1 MRSHS
6 CVWALIVAVLW
17 LALASR
23 EVNGETRIEVDEN
36 GDEYELKRFYIQG
49 RQLSGQGSKSQCV
62 VTRRKRASRSM
73 SAPSISVSSQQ
84 LSLSAAT
91 EPLKL
96 QQEQDSNK
104 RRYVALAAVQ
114 LQQPEDEDDED
125 DDEEDDEDDGDE
137 QQLEIE
143 EVVLAEA
150 DDEQLGQQVQQ
161 VQQVQPQAF
170 LVDAVQQKQFPGQSQ
185 SSFVAFT
192 QKVPGGVSVVANAA
206 THANVVGDAGIVVV
220 ESQEPPKVNPNTHA
234 VFELKP
240 LNQQAYYQPG
250 APLLGGDAAAEEED
264 EDEEDNIDSDGF
276 YYQGLGPYD
285 EYEHFITEE
294 SPVSTSAIWSTDGD
308 DEDVQPVVNPAKRPV
323 NENKKKRKQ
332 QPQMQQQKQK
342 RRNQQQKQQ
351 KRRKP
356 QQQKKKKKRP
366 ANELQAMNGVE
377 QDNKQQQLQQ
387 SVSVSSVD
395 QTPQKPIGNSSS
407 SSSSSSSSGS
417 SAPVKRR
424 KTKPKQKKKRK
435 SRPNSVGNRR
445 RRPSSSSSASYS
457 YGSMGGYKRRRPQ
470 LTEAQRRR
478 RQQQKRRRQQLQRQ
492 RRRRNK
498 IRQQNGYRQ
507 QYFGDEPIVNC
518 IYINKDPVTTTTT
531 TTPRPFWNL
540 LGRSAAQ
547 QPQPAEQSPRRNGEF
562 GNRKRTN
569 LKFTA

>member
-49 RQLSGQGSKSQCV
+49 RQLNGQGSKSQCV
-62 VTRRKRASRSM
+62 VTRRKRSSRSM

-84 LSLSAAT
+84 LSLSAGT

-104 RRYVALAAVQ
+104 RRY
-114 LQQPEDEDDED
+114 EDDED

-143 EVVLAEA
+143 EVVLAE
-150 DDEQLGQQVQQ
+150 DDGEQQVQQ
-161 VQQVQPQAF
+161 VQQLKPQAF

-185 SSFVAFT
+185 NSFVAFT

-240 LNQQAYYQPG
+240 LNQQSYYQPG
-250 APLLGGDAAAEEED
+250 APLLGGDEAAEEED

-276 YYQGLGPYD
+276 YYQGLGIYD
-285 EYEHFITEE
+285 EYEHFITED

-308 DEDVQPVVNPAKRPV
+308 DEDVQPVVNPANRPV
-323 NENKKKRKQ
+323 NENKKKRIQ
-332 QPQMQQQKQK
+332 QQQKQK
-342 RRNQQQKQQ
+342 RRKQQQQ
-351 KRRKP
+351 KRRRP
-356 QQQKKKKKRP
+356 QQKKKK
-366 ANELQAMNGVE
+366 
-377 QDNKQQQLQQ
+377 
-387 SVSVSSVD
+387 
-395 QTPQKPIGNSSS
+395 
-407 SSSSSSSSGS
+407 
-417 SAPVKRR
+417 RR
-424 KTKPKQKKKRK
+424 KSKPKQKKKKK
-435 SRPNSVGNRR
+435 SRPSNVGNRR
-445 RRPSSSSSASYS
+445 RRPSSSSSSSASYS
-457 YGSMGGYKRRRPQ
+457 YGSMGGYRRRRPQ

-498 IRQQNGYRQ
+498 IRQQNGIGGGYRQ

-547 QPQPAEQSPRRNGEF
+547 QPQLAEQSPRRNGEF

>member
-49 RQLSGQGSKSQCV
+49 RQLNGQGSKSQCV
-62 VTRRKRASRSM
+62 VTRRKRSSRSM

-84 LSLSAAT
+84 LSLDAGT

-143 EVVLAEA
+143 E
-150 DDEQLGQQVQQ
+150 
-161 VQQVQPQAF
+161 AF

-185 SSFVAFT
+185 NSFVAFT

-240 LNQQAYYQPG
+240 LNQPSYYQPG
-250 APLLGGDAAAEEED
+250 APLLGGDEAAEEED

-276 YYQGLGPYD
+276 YYQGLGVYD
-285 EYEHFITEE
+285 EYEHFITED
-294 SPVSTSAIWSTDGD
+294 SPVSTSAVWSTDGD
-308 DEDVQPVVNPAKRPV
+308 DEDVQPVVNPANRPV

-332 QPQMQQQKQK
+332 QQQQKQK
-342 RRNQQQKQQ
+342 RRKQQQQ

-356 QQQKKKKKRP
+356 QQKKKKRP

-377 QDNKQQQLQQ
+377 QGNKQQQLQQ

-395 QTPQKPIGNSSS
+395 QTAQKPIGNSSS
-407 SSSSSSSSGS
+407 SSSSGSGSGS
-417 SAPVKRR
+417 STPVKRR
-424 KTKPKQKKKRK
+424 KSKPKQKKKKK
-435 SRPNSVGNRR
+435 SRPSSVGNRR
-445 RRPSSSSSASYS
+445 RRPSSSSSSSASYS
-457 YGSMGGYKRRRPQ
+457 YGSMGGYRRRRPQ

-498 IRQQNGYRQ
+498 IRQQNGIGGGYRQ

-547 QPQPAEQSPRRNGEF
+547 QPQLAEQSPRRNGEF

>member
-49 RQLSGQGSKSQCV
+49 RQLNGQGSKSQCV
-62 VTRRKRASRSM
+62 VTRRKRSSRSM

-84 LSLSAAT
+84 LSLDAGT

-104 RRYVALAAVQ
+104 RRY
-114 LQQPEDEDDED
+114 EDDED

-143 EVVLAEA
+143 EVVLAE
-150 DDEQLGQQVQQ
+150 DDGEQQVQQ
-161 VQQVQPQAF
+161 VQQLKPQAF

-185 SSFVAFT
+185 NSFVAFT

-240 LNQQAYYQPG
+240 LNQPSYYQPG
-250 APLLGGDAAAEEED
+250 APLLGGDEAAEEED

-276 YYQGLGPYD
+276 YYQGLGVYD
-285 EYEHFITEE
+285 EYEHFITED
-294 SPVSTSAIWSTDGD
+294 SPVSTSAVWSTDGD
-308 DEDVQPVVNPAKRPV
+308 DEDVQPVVNPANRPV

-332 QPQMQQQKQK
+332 QQQQKQK
-342 RRNQQQKQQ
+342 RRKQQQQ

-356 QQQKKKKKRP
+356 QQKKK
-366 ANELQAMNGVE
+366 
-377 QDNKQQQLQQ
+377 

-395 QTPQKPIGNSSS
+395 QTAQKPIGNSSS
-407 SSSSSSSSGS
+407 SSSSGSGSGS
-417 SAPVKRR
+417 STPVKRR
-424 KTKPKQKKKRK
+424 KSKPKQKKKKK
-435 SRPNSVGNRR
+435 SRPSSVGNRR
-445 RRPSSSSSASYS
+445 RRPSSSSSSSASYS
-457 YGSMGGYKRRRPQ
+457 YGSMGGYRRRRPQ

-498 IRQQNGYRQ
+498 IRQQNGIGGGYRQ

-547 QPQPAEQSPRRNGEF
+547 QPQLAEQSPRRNGEF

>member
-143 EVVLAEA
+143 E
-150 DDEQLGQQVQQ
+150 
-161 VQQVQPQAF
+161 AF

-342 RRNQQQKQQ
+342 RRN
-351 KRRKP
+351 
-356 QQQKKKKKRP
+356 
-366 ANELQAMNGVE
+366 
-377 QDNKQQQLQQ
+377 QQ